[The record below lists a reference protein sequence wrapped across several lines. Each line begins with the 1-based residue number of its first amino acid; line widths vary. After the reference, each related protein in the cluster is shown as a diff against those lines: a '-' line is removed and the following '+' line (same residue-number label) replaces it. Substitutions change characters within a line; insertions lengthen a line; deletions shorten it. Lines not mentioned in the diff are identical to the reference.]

1 MSFGASWLT
10 EVEVSGLLQTVCGI
24 EQLRFFEII
33 ADELQTNRHAV
44 FAKTCWHTQAWQAGQ

>member
-10 EVEVSGLLQTVCGI
+10 EVKVSGLLQTVCGV

-33 ADELQTNRHAV
+33 ANELQANRHAR
-44 FAKTCWHTQAWQAGQ
+44 FAKTGRHTHAWQAGQ